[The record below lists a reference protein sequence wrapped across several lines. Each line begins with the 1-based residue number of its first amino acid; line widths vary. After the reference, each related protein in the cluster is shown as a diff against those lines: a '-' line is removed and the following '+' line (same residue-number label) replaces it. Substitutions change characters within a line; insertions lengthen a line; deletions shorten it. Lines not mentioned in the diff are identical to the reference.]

1 MDAATA
7 PQAIDFRPSERKSLY
22 PNQTRTAPL
31 SSRKRVEAAPCGS
44 MRDGA
49 SGQPKGSQ
57 LHGQLPKRQRLGAS
71 AVQSN
76 ALYRKRK
83 RHVIDEQMLQTLLR
97 EVDYD
102 EAALGASN
110 AV

>member
-1 MDAATA
+1 MRLDAGRRCGSTEGLATA
-7 PQAIDFRPSERKSLY
+7 RPVAEEG
-22 PNQTRTAPL
+22 TF
-31 SSRKRVEAAPCGS
+31 
-44 MRDGA
+44 
-49 SGQPKGSQ
+49 
-57 LHGQLPKRQRLGAS
+57 GAS

-76 ALYRKRK
+76 ALHRMRK
-83 RHVIDEQMLQTLLR
+83 RHVIDEQMQQTLLR

>member
-1 MDAATA
+1 
-7 PQAIDFRPSERKSLY
+7 
-22 PNQTRTAPL
+22 
-31 SSRKRVEAAPCGS
+31 
-44 MRDGA
+44 
-49 SGQPKGSQ
+49 
-57 LHGQLPKRQRLGAS
+57 
-71 AVQSN
+71 VQSN
-76 ALYRKRK
+76 ALYRMRK